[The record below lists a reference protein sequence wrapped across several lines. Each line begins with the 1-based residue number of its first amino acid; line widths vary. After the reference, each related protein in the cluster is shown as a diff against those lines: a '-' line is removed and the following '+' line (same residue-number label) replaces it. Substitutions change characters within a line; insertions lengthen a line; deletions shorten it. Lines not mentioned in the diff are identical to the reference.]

1 MIGRKLL
8 LAVLALCLSAGVQ
21 AGDEKHVKVVGELV
35 VHMGLLPA
43 EMILGHRSATDM
55 HGGVPPGGHVYHV
68 LIAAFDTGTGR
79 RVGDLQ
85 EVWATVVGQ
94 GEQRPAEA
102 RTHGVRRGSGV
113 RELLRFPGNRTLPGR
128 RTPASARWADP
139 DRDLRRQARAR
150 LSATGKN

>member
-21 AGDEKHVKVVGELV
+21 AADEKHVKVVGELV

-43 EMILGHRSATDM
+43 EMILGHRWATDM

-68 LIAAFDTGTGR
+68 LIAAFETGTGR
-79 RVGDLQ
+79 RVDDLQ

-94 GEQRPAEA
+94 AERSDRRRLEPMAFGGEVGYGNYFDFPDIGPYQVAVHLR
-102 RTHGVRRGSGV
+102 RRGGPVQIVTFDVKHV
-113 RELLRFPGNRTLPGR
+113 RV
-128 RTPASARWADP
+128 
-139 DRDLRRQARAR
+139 
-150 LSATGKN
+150 